1 MSIYEPA
8 QCPEDLARL
17 FLSRANRQDVEG
29 VVALYAPEAVLV
41 PPGGSRAV
49 GTSAI
54 RTFYRDLFRSGPVF
68 QGEPQLAVICGELA
82 LTSTRFSGSA
92 TAEVARRQP
101 DDTWL
106 WVIGQPNIVPG

>member
-54 RTFYRDLFRSGPVF
+54 RTFYRDVFRSGPVF

-82 LTSTRFSGSA
+82 LTSTRFSGGA
-92 TAEVARRQP
+92 TAEGARRQP